1 VLDAE
6 QARLLLDSIDTS
18 TVVGLRDRALISVMT
33 FAFAR
38 VGARAALLLACR
50 TAAAEDYA
58 AKPQECAGQ
67 MVKCFGVG
75 GLVNLMPRNAIAVV
89 SMVIFCLYAGGGVS
103 YSEAAV
109 DKAEYE
115 LQERCGRRAA
125 EMFEKQYGTG
135 FVVTDIGG
143 YRRTTYSS
151 NYNATFNKCYMSLH
165 TDNAWQ
171 RETRLYATDVRY
183 HNS

>member
-1 VLDAE
+1 M
-6 QARLLLDSIDTS
+6 S
-18 TVVGLRDRALISVMT
+18 
-33 FAFAR
+33 
-38 VGARAALLLACR
+38 
-50 TAAAEDYA
+50 
-58 AKPQECAGQ
+58 
-67 MVKCFGVG
+67 
-75 GLVNLMPRNAIAVV
+75 RNAIAVV
-89 SMVIFCLYAGGGVS
+89 STVILCLDAGGGVS
-103 YSEAAV
+103 HSEAAV

-165 TDNAWQ
+165 TTTHGKEKPGSTPPTYDVTTLALQDVNANKQIGFCIYLNGMPPAPGSCYFEGHAIESADEW
-171 RETRLYATDVRY
+171 ETLEKPYME
-183 HNS
+183 